1 MNQWINELM
10 NQWTNELMHEWINEW
25 RLKYFCQESHGA
37 QTFKFWFAQKHYPF
51 DIMQQKLSFIIQ
63 K

>member
-25 RLKYFCQESHGA
+25 RLKYFCQESLWG
-37 QTFKFWFAQKHYPF
+37 TFKFWFAQKHFPF